1 VIAPHQDQD
10 LARAA
15 TVALAHE
22 LGLDQPTLADRLER
36 EDPQV
41 ALAAELG
48 ALTSLLPE
56 DPAPRIV
63 RAAAELAAWARSGIR
78 LLTVRDAGYP
88 DRLRQVHD
96 RPALLWMAGDETL
109 AGASQAISIVGSR
122 RPSDPGLAA
131 AASFA
136 AAFARA
142 GFAVLSG
149 LAAGIDTAAH
159 RAAVAAGGRTVAVI
173 GTGLEHVYPAENA
186 GLQAELARDH
196 ALISAFW
203 PQVGPAP
210 ERFRRRNAVMSGLG
224 LGTVIVEAS
233 VRSGTRVQARAAL
246 AHGRPIFLRRELLGQ
261 RWAAELARRP
271 GVHVVGTAADVL
283 EIVEAGLDLGPP
295 TADAPSH
302 PPAAPEVGPWRA

>member
-1 VIAPHQDQD
+1 MTAPDQD
-10 LARAA
+10 TALAAA
-15 TVALAHE
+15 VALARE
-22 LGLDQPTLADRLER
+22 VGLDEPRLADRLER
-36 EDPQV
+36 EDPRV

-56 DPAPRIV
+56 DPAPRIA
-63 RAAAELAAWARSGIR
+63 RAAAELAAWARGGIR
-78 LLTVRDAGYP
+78 LVTIRDAGYP

-96 RPALLWMAGDETL
+96 RPALLWMAGDEML
-109 AGASQAISIVGSR
+109 VGASRAIAIVGSR
-122 RPSDPGLAA
+122 RPSDHGLAT

-136 AAFARA
+136 TAFARA

-159 RAAVAAGGRTVAVI
+159 RAAMAAGGRTVAVI
-173 GTGLEHVYPAENA
+173 GTGLEHIYPAENA

-203 PQVGPAP
+203 PRTGPAP
-210 ERFRRRNAVMSGLG
+210 EHFRRRNAVMSGLG

-246 AHGRPIFLRRELLGQ
+246 AHGRPVFLRRELLGQ
-261 RWAAELARRP
+261 RWAAELAQRP
-271 GVHVVGTAADVL
+271 GVHVVGSAADVL
-283 EIVEAGLDLGPP
+283 EIVEAGLDLGPL
-295 TADAPSH
+295 TAGPASH
-302 PPAAPEVGPWRA
+302 PPAAPEV